1 MEGLIWLFGVLAML
15 QLKPRSACGA
25 CYHLAFM
32 GNHYAYVFSLIHP
45 VDSYHPVEFFF
56 KGMRT
61 WGQPKISSCV

>member
-1 MEGLIWLFGVLAML
+1 MEGLIWLFAVLAML
-15 QLKPRSACGA
+15 QLKPWSACGA
-25 CYHLAFM
+25 SYHPAFM

-45 VDSYHPVEFFF
+45 VDEFFF